1 MYVYRPEYFFFNLNM
16 HTNIDI
22 FLIKQFQSN
31 FYFPGKEVLPE
42 RKSWKGEVSR
52 LRGFMTYILLC
63 CVVGEGG
70 GLGKK
75 KYIINKNNIYK
86 EKETG

>member
-1 MYVYRPEYFFFNLNM
+1 MDKLGPRIRI
-16 HTNIDI
+16 IDLLMTI
-22 FLIKQFQSN
+22 RMKGSRK
-31 FYFPGKEVLPE
+31 KEL
-42 RKSWKGEVSR
+42 KGEVSR